1 MDQDTFN
8 IIFRENVEYLSFF
21 YNFQYNSWIHDKA
34 ALALY
39 YDLEMTE
46 SKYEWIQRAVL
57 IHYTWRKPWD
67 YFDYFA
73 ADIWL
78 HYYLISPVKDVP
90 LTRKSLN
97 EELIAEKEKELTIV
111 RETVEKQEKELK
123 ELRKLRAEV
132 QRFRNE
138 TIQLAAELAAVKTG
152 WSFRIGR
159 LLTWI
164 PRKLLRRP

>member
-8 IIFRENVEYLSFF
+8 VIFRENVKYLSFF

-34 ALALY
+34 ALASY
-39 YDLEMTE
+39 YNLEVVD

-57 IHYTWRKPWD
+57 IHYTWRKPWE

-78 HYYLISPVKDVP
+78 HYYLVSPFKDIP

-111 RETVEKQEKELK
+111 KETVEKQKKELK